1 MNKRYIGALILS
13 PLVIFVFLGGI
24 FLKIGILILSILGLF
39 ELFKVS
45 RKKNVKPLS
54 LLAYIA
60 SIIYYITIDNK
71 YLSNPSYYKY
81 LFAAIVICV
90 LLLMCYTVINTKHNY
105 IDIAVTIFGF
115 IYVPVFFSNII
126 LVNQMQY
133 GNYLV
138 WLIFI
143 ASFLCDTGAYYSG
156 RFLGKHKL
164 APKVSPNKTIEGSI
178 GGLILSCL
186 ACGLFGI
193 LIRSINVNIS
203 INVIHFF
210 AIGLVCGV
218 FCQFG
223 DLMASSIKRYIGVK
237 DFSNLIPGHGG
248 ILDRFDSILFASV
261 VVYYYMSFVLGM

>member
-13 PLVIFVFLGGI
+13 PLIIFILVGGT
-24 FLKIGILILSILGLF
+24 LLRLGILILSILGLF

-45 RKKNVKPLS
+45 RKKGVKPLS
-54 LLAYIA
+54 LLAYVA
-60 SIIYYITIDNK
+60 SIAYYVTLDNK
-71 YLSNPSYYKY
+71 YLSNNIYYKY
-81 LFAAIVICV
+81 LFATIVMAV
-90 LLLMCYTVINTKHNY
+90 LLLMCFTVINTKYNY

-115 IYVPVFFSNII
+115 IYVPVFLGNIV

-133 GNYLV
+133 GKYLV

-143 ASFLCDTGAYYSG
+143 SSWICDTGAYYAG

-178 GGLILSCL
+178 GGLISSCL
-186 ACGLFGI
+186 ACGIFGI
-193 LIRSINVNIS
+193 FIRSLNVNID
-203 INVIHFF
+203 VIHFF
-210 AIGLVCGV
+210 LIGLICGF

-223 DLMASSIKRYIGVK
+223 DLMASSIKRYVGVK

-261 VVYYYMSFVLGM
+261 VVYYYMSFILCM